1 MGRFI
6 KDLWN
11 RFCNENIVGK
21 YIYVNVAIFVV
32 VALVTVIAT
41 LFNVALPVA
50 DIIRWLELPAD
61 PMQLLYQ
68 PWSIVTYMFIHG
80 GFLHMLWN
88 MMALYVFGRIFLQFY
103 STRHF
108 TGVYFLGAIVGGL
121 FFVLAFNLFPHFE
134 QQIAASYLVGASAAV
149 LAVVVAAAV
158 RAPGYVVNML
168 FVGAVKLRTLA
179 IVTVVVSFLLLASEN
194 AGGNFAHIGG
204 ALAGWVFAVMLNKG
218 HDVTSLINA
227 VGDFFS
233 KAATTVRNRRNR
245 PKPKFTHSSS
255 RHSVDYEYNARKK
268 EKEETM
274 NRILEKIKQS
284 GYSSLSEEEKKQL
297 FNASR

>member
-245 PKPKFTHSSS
+245 PKSKFTHSSS